1 MSVVLL
7 PTFWGSNEPP
17 AVTLFTRAGFDLL
30 ENDREP
36 STSRF
41 GDQLRGLA
49 EETIDCILAS
59 AELFPHDMT
68 DGFSV
73 SAVLPRQSARL
84 CLVAALGNLH
94 PTPANAIGLEPG
106 ATVGVASPAQQSQLL
121 ALCPGLKIVENLQD
135 QSPISALR
143 AHALDAIVVPA
154 HEINI
159 SDPEALDLIELGEE
173 VMLPRPGEGT
183 TVIVTRTGDPLGETL
198 KSLDHPETR
207 RCLAAER
214 MLADALGR
222 PVGLACLATVAPDGG
237 IRLQATL
244 AGDAPEPRLALA
256 RVGAVAATP
265 EAAAK
270 LCSFAMEECLGE
282 DQRGE
287 GEKRHE
293 SN

>member
-17 AVTLFTRAGFDLL
+17 AVTLFEKAGFDLL
-30 ENDREP
+30 DDNREP
-36 STSRF
+36 SASRF
-41 GDQLRGLA
+41 EDQLRRLA
-49 EETIDCILAS
+49 EESTDCILAS
-59 AELFPHDMT
+59 AELLRHDMT
-68 DGFSV
+68 DGFSL

-94 PTPANAIGLEPG
+94 PTPANVIGLEPG
-106 ATVGVASPAQQSQLL
+106 ATVAVASPAQQSQLL
-121 ALCPGLKIVENLQD
+121 ALWPGLKVVENSQY

-154 HEINI
+154 HEITI
-159 SDPEALDLIELGEE
+159 SDPEALDVIELGEE

-183 TVIVTRTGDPLGETL
+183 TVIITRASDPLGETL

-214 MLADALGR
+214 TLAGALGR

-244 AGDAPEPRLALA
+244 AGDAPDPRLALA

-265 EAAAK
+265 EAAAE
-270 LCSFAMEECLGE
+270 LCFFAMEECLPTLVI
-282 DQRGE
+282 
-287 GEKRHE
+287 
-293 SN
+293 SST